1 MYLCPVPAKPST
13 GQALAQLEAIFR
25 RHGYRLRYM
34 KGPFRG
40 GACRLY
46 EERLVVLNALY
57 PPLGRARALA
67 TIADQL
73 RDQLDLTPEECQLIQ
88 RLAL

>member
-1 MYLCPVPAKPST
+1 MYLCGVPSVPRVA
-13 GQALAQLEAIFR
+13 QALAQLEALFR
-25 RHGYRLRYM
+25 RHGYTLRYL

-46 EERLVVLNALY
+46 EEKLVVINAVY

-67 TIADQL
+67 TLADQL
-73 RDQLDLTPEECQLIQ
+73 RPQLSLTPEEDQLIQ